1 MAEENTL
8 ESQVNE
14 FIEAYLKEAKRIRK
28 TYKLNKTEAMLV
40 LNRFELAKI
49 HSHIDNFLLAEKRKK
64 KTE

>member
-8 ESQVNE
+8 EARVNE
-14 FIEAYLKEAKRIRK
+14 FIKAYLKETETIKRK
-28 TYKLNKTEAMLV
+28 YKLNKAEAMLV